1 MPPLLWTD
9 DTVCVGLHYLLYCL
23 PKGRLVEMWLCAKAM
38 LAHQEHRHTWYSS
51 LKVCGN
57 PKNNKKKKK
66 RELLDQMK
74 KKRHAEDKCSE
85 SQRGFL
91 VRAAVVASL
100 VSVQALL
107 AVCSRFTEI
116 KLYRKIAQNK

>member
-1 MPPLLWTD
+1 M
-9 DTVCVGLHYLLYCL
+9 
-23 PKGRLVEMWLCAKAM
+23 EMWLCAKAM

-57 PKNNKKKKK
+57 PKYNNNKKK

>member
-1 MPPLLWTD
+1 
-9 DTVCVGLHYLLYCL
+9 
-23 PKGRLVEMWLCAKAM
+23 
-38 LAHQEHRHTWYSS
+38 
-51 LKVCGN
+51 
-57 PKNNKKKKK
+57 
-66 RELLDQMK
+66 MK

-107 AVCSRFTEI
+107 VVCSRFTEI

>member
-1 MPPLLWTD
+1 M
-9 DTVCVGLHYLLYCL
+9 
-23 PKGRLVEMWLCAKAM
+23 EMWLCAKAM

-51 LKVCGN
+51 LKVRGN
-57 PKNNKKKKK
+57 PRGKQKK

>member
-1 MPPLLWTD
+1 MLKQCWHTRSTD
-9 DTVCVGLHYLLYCL
+9 THGTVVSKYLEIQ
-23 PKGRLVEMWLCAKAM
+23 KI
-38 LAHQEHRHTWYSS
+38 TTT
-51 LKVCGN
+51 
-57 PKNNKKKKK
+57 KK

-74 KKRHAEDKCSE
+74 KKRNAEEKCSE

-100 VSVQALL
+100 VSVLALS

>member
-1 MPPLLWTD
+1 MLKQCWHARSTD
-9 DTVCVGLHYLLYCL
+9 THGTVVSKY
-23 PKGRLVEMWLCAKAM
+23 VEIQKI
-38 LAHQEHRHTWYSS
+38 TTT
-51 LKVCGN
+51 
-57 PKNNKKKKK
+57 KK

-107 AVCSRFTEI
+107 VVCSRFTEI

>member
-1 MPPLLWTD
+1 MLKQCWHTRSTD
-9 DTVCVGLHYLLYCL
+9 THGTVVSKY
-23 PKGRLVEMWLCAKAM
+23 VEIQKI
-38 LAHQEHRHTWYSS
+38 T
-51 LKVCGN
+51 
-57 PKNNKKKKK
+57 KKKK

>member
-1 MPPLLWTD
+1 MLKQCWHTRSTD
-9 DTVCVGLHYLLYCL
+9 THGTVVSKY
-23 PKGRLVEMWLCAKAM
+23 VEIQKI
-38 LAHQEHRHTWYSS
+38 TTT
-51 LKVCGN
+51 
-57 PKNNKKKKK
+57 KK

>member
-1 MPPLLWTD
+1 MQKQCWHTRSTD
-9 DTVCVGLHYLLYCL
+9 THGTVVSKY
-23 PKGRLVEMWLCAKAM
+23 VEIQKI
-38 LAHQEHRHTWYSS
+38 TTTTT
-51 LKVCGN
+51 
-57 PKNNKKKKK
+57 K

-100 VSVQALL
+100 VSVQALS
-107 AVCSRFTEI
+107 AVRSRFTEI